1 VREGV
6 REWCAWKG
14 LGRWGTRGGGMKRT
28 DGMENECGD
37 GARMGTG
44 SRPAGG
50 GARTGKHTMRARTSA
65 GTSCKPTLFTN
76 ATRTSQASARKN
88 VPTSTGVCSL
98 VTLTSNGRL
107 KVYANRGFTIFWAP
121 SPVSIFMAESRVDPR
136 DRATFVKIVCI
147 LPVRFWV

>member
-1 VREGV
+1 VVCVEG
-6 REWCAWKG
+6 AWKVG
-14 LGRWGTRGGGMKRT
+14 HKGGGEWRGRT
-28 DGMENECGD
+28 EWKM
-37 GARMGTG
+37 
-44 SRPAGG
+44 
-50 GARTGKHTMRARTSA
+50 SA
-65 GTSCKPTLFTN
+65 GTGHGWGQARGQLVAALEQASTPCGHAPPPGQVANPPSSRTPRT
-76 ATRTSQASARKN
+76 TSQASARKN

-136 DRATFVKIVCI
+136 DRATFVKTVCI

>member
-1 VREGV
+1 MNSPSSGLYYYAGNRC
-6 REWCAWKG
+6 CALL
-14 LGRWGTRGGGMKRT
+14 LGSICCPGFRG
-28 DGMENECGD
+28 
-37 GARMGTG
+37 
-44 SRPAGG
+44 GG